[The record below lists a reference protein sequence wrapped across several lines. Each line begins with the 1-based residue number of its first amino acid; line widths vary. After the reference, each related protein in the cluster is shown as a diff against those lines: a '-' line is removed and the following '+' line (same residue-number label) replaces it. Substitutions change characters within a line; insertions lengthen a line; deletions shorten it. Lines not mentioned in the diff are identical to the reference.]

1 MESRLRVSLL
11 LAVIASLVGI
21 WALPATAD
29 ATVTMADRFASQSFS
44 GNDGEVAFSGPWT
57 ELGESNGPDTG
68 PVYVWAN
75 PHCAGGSGL
84 CLKIG
89 GDGVNIDGHG
99 VAREADTSDA
109 GSAKLR
115 YSFRRARFDD
125 YVSGAWV
132 KVQVSGDGGD
142 SWTTLARHKF
152 NRDDAADVLKQYD
165 ITDFIGPHTQIRVIG
180 GPAEAVQAYIYLDN
194 FEIELTMAGVAA
206 TTTTTTTTTPPT
218 TTTSTSSTTTTTT
231 TVPST
236 PTSTTTPVT
245 TTTQATPP
253 GTTTTIALP
262 NPVETDPSPATA
274 ASTTTTTTTVVVG
287 VGTELPPPQTTRA
300 QSVPGAPPAPGTR
313 DSFVSKMGLTMTDA
327 MPIYYDPGEDGAGP
341 SGDEATGQRTP
352 LGGLT
357 ATFATTTET
366 LRNHTASAVVLGVLV
381 AWLALHGLGRTR
393 RRRGAA

>member
-1 MESRLRVSLL
+1 MTSRLRASLL

-21 WALPATAD
+21 GTLPAAAD
-29 ATVTMADRFASQSFS
+29 ATVTMADGFASQSFS

-57 ELGESNGPDTG
+57 EFGESNGPDAG
-68 PVYVWAN
+68 PVYVWAD
-75 PHCAGGSGL
+75 PHCAVGSGW

-115 YSFRRARFDD
+115 YSFRRSRFDD
-125 YVSGAWV
+125 YQSGEWV

-152 NRDDAADVLKQYD
+152 NRDDATDVSKQHD

-180 GPAEAVQAYIYLDN
+180 GPAEEVHAYIYLDS
-194 FEIELTMAGVAA
+194 FEIELTVAGVAA

-218 TTTSTSSTTTTTT
+218 TTTSTSSTTTM
-231 TVPST
+231 PST
-236 PTSTTTPVT
+236 PTSTSST
-245 TTTQATPP
+245 TTTTRATLP

-262 NPVETDPSPATA
+262 NPVDPDRSPATA
-274 ASTTTTTTTVVVG
+274 ASDTSTTTTTPTVIVG
-287 VGTELPPPQTTRA
+287 VGTELPPPEATRA
-300 QSVPGAPPAPGTR
+300 QSAPDAPPAAGTH

-327 MPIYYDPGEDGAGP
+327 MPIYYDPDQDGAGP
-341 SGDEATGQRTP
+341 SGDEATAQRTP

-393 RRRGAA
+393 RRRGTA